1 MDNIIHLNLSDPIID
16 EFEEFVDKTAGIK
29 TIAFK
34 YFGADTDKAAEYLNI
49 ERLGSLKSIDKIDQ
63 FQVGNFQ
70 EFYQPELSF

>member
-16 EFEEFVDKTAGIK
+16 EFEAFVDKTAGIK